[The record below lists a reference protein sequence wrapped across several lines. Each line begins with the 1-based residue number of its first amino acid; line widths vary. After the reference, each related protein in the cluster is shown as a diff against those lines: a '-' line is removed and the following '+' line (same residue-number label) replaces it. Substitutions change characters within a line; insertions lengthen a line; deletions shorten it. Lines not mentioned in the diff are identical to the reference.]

1 MAKFCYFKLQVVLR
15 VNASRDHAMEA
26 KLIRDTFLNNNESRS
41 WVLVRP
47 PSPDTGDAVKVTLGV
62 NAFKLLNVDER
73 TGQMTATFFEHR
85 VSLLKS
91 VNF

>member
-1 MAKFCYFKLQVVLR
+1 MEKIL
-15 VNASRDHAMEA
+15 SRERITSHTSVWLNFAISRCR
-26 KLIRDTFLNNNESRS
+26 LFNNNESRS